1 MFSQELEE
9 FLPLLGQ
16 YVHLETISRNREK
29 VNMSKPGEKAAAE
42 LRAQALSASLK
53 ANTLEKEGDAAGA
66 KVLRDKAT
74 QLHKQASGESE

>member
-1 MFSQELEE
+1 
-9 FLPLLGQ
+9 
-16 YVHLETISRNREK
+16 
-29 VNMSKPGEKAAAE
+29 MSKPGEKAAAE